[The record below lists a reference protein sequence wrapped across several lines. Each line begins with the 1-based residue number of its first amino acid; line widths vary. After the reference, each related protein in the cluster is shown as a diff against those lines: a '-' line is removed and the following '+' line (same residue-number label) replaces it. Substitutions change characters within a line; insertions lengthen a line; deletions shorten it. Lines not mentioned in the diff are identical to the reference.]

1 MTLPTLYSFRR
12 CPYAMRARLGIYLAQ
27 KPVSLREIVLKHK
40 PEAMLAL
47 SPKGTV
53 PVLILEN
60 GTVIEESFEIM
71 CWALSQNDPNDL
83 LLANSTKKQ
92 EAAKA
97 LIEYNDQVFK
107 SWLDKYKYADR
118 FPEFSQQHY
127 RQQGELFIQQLETL
141 LDKHSQLLGQE
152 PCIADYAIYPFI
164 RQFAHVDKA
173 WFEQSDYKN
182 VQLWL
187 ANHLQSEVFSTIMQ
201 KFPTW
206 LESDQE
212 FAFGGEK

>member
-1 MTLPTLYSFRR
+1 
-12 CPYAMRARLGIYLAQ
+12 MRARLGIYLAQ
-27 KPVSLREIVLKHK
+27 KPVNLREIVLKHK
-40 PEAMLAL
+40 PAAMLAL

-53 PVLILEN
+53 PVLILQN
-60 GTVIEESFEIM
+60 GVVIEESFEIM
-71 CWALSQNDPNDL
+71 CWALSQHDPKDL
-83 LLANSTKKQ
+83 LLANNSNKQ

-118 FPEFSQQHY
+118 FPEHSQQHY
-127 RQQGELFIQQLETL
+127 RQQGELYIQQLESL
-141 LDKHSQLLGQE
+141 LDKQPQLLGQT
-152 PCIADYAIYPFI
+152 PSIADYAIYPFI

-173 WFEQSDYKN
+173 WFEQSAYKN

-187 ANHLQSEVFSTIMQ
+187 ANHLQSEAFTTIMQ

-206 LESDQE
+206 LESQQE
-212 FAFGGEK
+212 FVFGGEK

>member
-1 MTLPTLYSFRR
+1 
-12 CPYAMRARLGIYLAQ
+12 MRARLGIYLAQ
-27 KPVSLREIVLKHK
+27 KPVNLREIVLKHK
-40 PEAMLAL
+40 PAAMLAL

-53 PVLILEN
+53 PVLILQN
-60 GTVIEESFEIM
+60 GVVIEESFEIM
-71 CWALSQNDPNDL
+71 CWALSQHDPKDL
-83 LLANSTKKQ
+83 LLANNSNKQ

-118 FPEFSQQHY
+118 FPEHSQQHY
-127 RQQGELFIQQLETL
+127 RQQGELYIQQLESL
-141 LDKHSQLLGQE
+141 LDKQPQLLGQT
-152 PCIADYAIYPFI
+152 PSIADYAIYPFI

-173 WFEQSDYKN
+173 WFEQSAYKN

-187 ANHLQSEVFSTIMQ
+187 ANHLQSEAFTTIMQ

-206 LESDQE
+206 LESEQE
-212 FAFGGEK
+212 FLFGS

>member
-27 KPVSLREIVLKHK
+27 KPVSLREIVLRHK
-40 PEAMLAL
+40 PEAMLAQ

-71 CWALSQNDPNDL
+71 CWAISQNDPNDL
-83 LLANSTKKQ
+83 LLANSSNKQ

-141 LDKHSQLLGQE
+141 LDKHSQLLGQV

-187 ANHLQSEVFSTIMQ
+187 TNHLQSEAFTTIMQ

-206 LESDQE
+206 LESQQE
-212 FAFGGEK
+212 FVFGGEK